1 MFELLRFLRCYRSYR
16 TILSRKNSLLLQDFS
31 ALADNI
37 AEREEFLLA
46 MADRKRV
53 LHFGFID
60 SIFLKQKVADGTL
73 LHTKLMAV
81 ADFLFG
87 IDIDEQLLQSYRT
100 LTKDHQNAVYD
111 IAVGTDQPFLHDSY
125 DLILF
130 PEVLEH
136 VPDPGRVLVNLQKLC
151 TLNKATLCITVPNG
165 FCTEGFVAA
174 MHGQELV
181 HPDHFYYFTPHT
193 LKKLLEYAGFT
204 SIDLRFYN
212 FGSSLAPG
220 LTKAG
225 IIAVC
230 AP

>member
-16 TILSRKNSLLLQDFS
+16 AILSRKNALLLQDFS
-31 ALADNI
+31 DLDDKI
-37 AEREEFLLA
+37 VEREEFLLA
-46 MADRKRV
+46 MASGKRV

-60 SIFLKQKVADGTL
+60 SIFLKQKLAEGTL
-73 LHTKLMAV
+73 LHNKLMTV

-87 IDIDEQLLQSYRT
+87 IDIDEQLLESYRAV
-100 LTKDHQNAVYD
+100 TKDHQNAVYD

-136 VPDPGRVLVNLQKLC
+136 VPDPGGVLKNLRKLC
-151 TLNKATLCITVPNG
+151 VLNKATLCITVPNG
-165 FCTEGFVAA
+165 FHTEGFVAA
-174 MHGQELV
+174 MHGKELV

-193 LKKLLEYAGFT
+193 LKKLLEYAGFS
-204 SIDLRFYN
+204 SIDLSFYN

>member
-16 TILSRKNSLLLQDFS
+16 TILSRKNAVLLQDFS
-31 ALADNI
+31 ALADEI
-37 AEREEFLLA
+37 VDREELLLA
-46 MADRKRV
+46 MAQGKRV

-60 SIFLKQKVADGTL
+60 SIFLEQKLADGTL
-73 LHTKLMAV
+73 LHKKLQAV

-87 IDIDEQLLQSYRT
+87 IDIDEQLLESYRAVT
-100 LTKDHQNAVYD
+100 NDHQNMVYD
-111 IAVGTDQPFLHDSY
+111 IAAGTDQPHLHKDY

-136 VPDPGRVLVNLQKLC
+136 VPNPANVLVNLQKLC
-151 TLNKATLCITVPNG
+151 AANRATLCITVPNG
-165 FCTEGFVAA
+165 FYTEAFIAA

-193 LKKLLEYAGFT
+193 LKKLLEYAGFS
-204 SIDLRFYN
+204 SIDLHFYN

-225 IIAVC
+225 IIALC